1 MKLDASRDDLAA
13 IQSIK
18 VKSFGE
24 DGLEHE
30 VKLADKLRALDLLGK
45 HLGMYKDASEKE
57 MPLLK
62 ITTYR
67 PCGSA
72 ATACSKTAISR
83 TLKNE
88 HPAPFSENRCGSLGL
103 L

>member
-1 MKLDASRDDLAA
+1 MENELF
-13 IQSIK
+13 QSCQTRTVTVKKPVK

-57 MPLLK
+57 NAAAQNNDMQTLADLLQ
-62 ITTYR
+62 R
-67 PCGSA
+67 PV
-72 ATACSKTAISR
+72 
-83 TLKNE
+83 
-88 HPAPFSENRCGSLGL
+88 PNRDIKDFEE
-103 L
+103 